1 MYLQQKNS
9 KLGGKKLKSTILE
22 SLNSQNWKQ
31 DIVTLIDIY
40 GAKLTN
46 SFFSASYSE
55 DKLVSSR
62 AIQCFSILTEKISV
76 SEREKIRILMRKCIW
91 MLTEESG
98 GIPWRIPEIMGQIM
112 SADKLIAEDYCDI
125 LFSYIHEVESGP
137 ENFLEHLPIRISVYK
152 GINLLSQKFPHLIF
166 PKKVILEQRFQKE
179 QDPEI
184 IAYLSFIVSNSNL
197 ISFKD
202 YLIKYSNDNTLI
214 EYYSEDILI
223 QKSLAQLIKESLD
236 KLSN

>member
-1 MYLQQKNS
+1 MYPQQTNL
-9 KLGGKKLKSTILE
+9 KLGGKKLKNTIHDL
-22 SLNSQNWKQ
+22 LNSDNWKQ
-31 DIVTLIDIY
+31 DIVSLVDSY

-62 AIQCFSILTEKISV
+62 AIYCFGILTEKISV
-76 SEREKIRILMRKCIW
+76 FERDKIRILMRKCIW

-125 LFSYIHEVESGP
+125 LFSYINEVESGP

-152 GINLLSQKFPHLIF
+152 GINLLSRKFPHLIAQ
-166 PKKVILEQRFQKE
+166 KKVILEQRFQKE
-179 QDPEI
+179 IDPET
-184 IAYLSFIVSNSNL
+184 IAYLSMIISNSNL
-197 ISFKD
+197 ISFKEH
-202 YLIKYSNDNTLI
+202 LKKYVNDNTPI
-214 EYYSEDILI
+214 EYYSEDMLI
-223 QKSLAQLIKESLD
+223 NSSLAQIIKESLD
-236 KLSN
+236 NLSN